1 MEHDGRRIAVQEI
14 PKEII
19 ARMDYQ
25 TRLKNYEQE
34 KEEYLRSAGRKPW
47 YEYSETLRHLAEKWR
62 V

>member
-1 MEHDGRRIAVQEI
+1 MEHYGRRIAMQEI

-19 ARMDYQ
+19 DRMDYH

-47 YEYSETLRHLAEKWR
+47 WEYSEMLRQLAEKWR

>member
-1 MEHDGRRIAVQEI
+1 MQEI

-19 ARMDYQ
+19 DRMDYK
-25 TRLKNYEQE
+25 TRLKNYDQE

-47 YEYSETLRHLAEKWR
+47 WEYSEMLRQLAEKWK

>member
-1 MEHDGRRIAVQEI
+1 MEYDGRRIAVQEI

-19 ARMDYQ
+19 DRMDYR

-34 KEEYLRSAGRKPW
+34 KEEYLRSAGRKPMW
-47 YEYSETLRHLAEKWR
+47 EYSEKLRQLAEKWR